1 MRAVRVQ
8 AVLWLG
14 YGVDSPGF
22 ESWQEKEIL
31 SSSKTIQVDSG
42 AHLPSYL
49 MGASVLSWK

>member
-1 MRAVRVQ
+1 
-8 AVLWLG
+8 
-14 YGVDSPGF
+14 VDSPGF